1 MVNIKNNKAFMSL
14 LGLLLSIAIIV
25 FVAYK
30 VYNLYL
36 KSPSMSQETRE
47 SLSSQGIDT
56 SSQAGAF
63 QSTKQKVSDINKVI
77 RDRANQFPE

>member
-1 MVNIKNNKAFMSL
+1 MNIKGEKAFMSL
-14 LGLLLSIAIIV
+14 IGLLLSIAIIV

-56 SSQAGAF
+56 SSQTGAF
-63 QSTKQKVSDINKVI
+63 QSSKQKISEINKAMK
-77 RDRANQFPE
+77 DQANQFPE